1 MLNIYPPGSWREN
14 TWTVVLTQYYVFNTG
29 HQTVTPTGIL
39 CLIFGNIAILTNSST
54 LISKITVAKLKLVL
68 RWSFGAFPYDIT
80 VQIRSF
86 LSFPD
91 FEFNRSRNGFKEF
104 YVYFKDHLEN
114 LLNGVSA
121 NFKASHDTPRQL
133 WLKMWYLS

>member
-1 MLNIYPPGSWREN
+1 MIHSIDSK
-14 TWTVVLTQYYVFNTG
+14 VVSLLHRLPNCDPHG
-29 HQTVTPTGIL
+29 HF

-54 LISKITVAKLKLVL
+54 LISKIAVASLKLVL

-86 LSFPD
+86 LSFPN

-114 LLNGVSA
+114 L
-121 NFKASHDTPRQL
+121 
-133 WLKMWYLS
+133 

>member
-29 HQTVTPTGIL
+29 HQTVTPTGML
-39 CLIFGNIAILTNSST
+39 CLIFGNIAILSNSST

-80 VQIRSF
+80 VQIPSF

-91 FEFNRSRNGFKEF
+91 FDLIDPEMVSKSSTYILKTIQRIYKTLFLRISRRCMTI
-104 YVYFKDHLEN
+104 HHTL
-114 LLNGVSA
+114 
-121 NFKASHDTPRQL
+121 
-133 WLKMWYLS
+133 

>member
-14 TWTVVLTQYYVFNTG
+14 TWTIVLTQYYVFYTG

-68 RWSFGAFPYDIT
+68 RWSFGAFPYDFT

-86 LSFPD
+86 LSFPN
-91 FEFNRSRNGFKEF
+91 FKLNRSRNGFKGL
-104 YVYFKDHLEN
+104 YVHLSDHLEN
-114 LLNGVSA
+114 LCNAVSA
-121 NFKASHDTPRQL
+121 NFEASHDN
-133 WLKMWYLS
+133 

>member
-1 MLNIYPPGSWREN
+1 MDHSINSILCLLHRPPN
-14 TWTVVLTQYYVFNTG
+14 YDTHG
-29 HQTVTPTGIL
+29 HF
-39 CLIFGNIAILTNSST
+39 CLIFGDIAILTNSSA

-68 RWSFGAFPYDIT
+68 RWSFRAFPYDFT

-91 FEFNRSRNGFKEF
+91 FKLNRSRNCFQGL

-114 LLNGVSA
+114 L
-121 NFKASHDTPRQL
+121 
-133 WLKMWYLS
+133 